1 MSDKEFVKNITKKSE
16 DFSKWYTEIIRKAEL
31 ADYSPMKGMMV
42 IRPYGFEIWELLKEH
57 LDKMFKDTGHKN
69 AYFPM
74 FIPESFLKKEAEH
87 VEGFAP
93 EVAWVTIGGKDELEE
108 KWAVRPTSESIIC
121 SMYSKWVKSW
131 RDLPI
136 LINQWVNVV
145 RWEKV
150 TRLFL
155 RTTEFL
161 WQEGHT
167 VHSSEKE
174 AMDET
179 LLILGLYKKLAEE
192 YLAIPV
198 ISGKKSDSEKFAGA
212 VETYSI
218 EALMP
223 DGKALQAGTSH
234 HLGQNF
240 SKAFDIKFEN
250 RQQKLEYAWQTSWG
264 VSTRLIGAIIMVH
277 GDDSG
282 LILPP
287 KIAPVQTVIIPISK
301 GNWKETIL
309 PKAEEIYSRLKSSS
323 IRVYLDDR
331 DTYTPGWKYSDWEMK
346 GVPIRIE
353 IGPRDVEKNQVVL
366 VNRIN
371 REKRFVSINDIEK
384 EVKNLL
390 DEIQK
395 SLFDRAKRFV
405 EENTRSAEDFNTL
418 KDIIENKRG
427 FVKSGW
433 CGKKEC
439 EAKIKEE
446 TSATVR
452 VILDNNEEKF
462 KKCVYCGNEA
472 KHTVIF
478 AKSY

>member
-1 MSDKEFVKNITKKSE
+1 MSDKDFVKNITKKSE

-250 RQQKLEYAWQTSWG
+250 REQKLEFAWQTSWG

-287 KIAPVQTVIIPISK
+287 RIAPVQTVIVPISK

-371 REKRFVSINDIEK
+371 REKRLVSINNVEIE
-384 EVKNLL
+384 VRNLS

-395 SLFDRAKRFV
+395 SLYDRAKRFV
-405 EENTRSAEDFNTL
+405 EENTRSAEDFDTL
-418 KDIIENKRG
+418 KYIIENNRG

-433 CGKKEC
+433 CGNEEC
-439 EAKIKEE
+439 ETKIKEK
-446 TSATVR
+446 TSATIR

-462 KKCVYCGNEA
+462 KKCVYCENKA
-472 KHTVIF
+472 NHNVIF